1 MPDIK
6 KWKIGDTVFDLGGGL
21 TDGAKYA
28 LLGLARAVAYDGNS
42 EAYSTLKNALFPPSN
57 IASLSVAL
65 PQSYVVYDTD
75 SLDDLRS
82 ILTVTATL
90 SDQTQEVVTDYAIGG
105 ELIPG
110 SCTVTVFYGSVSAS
124 VSVLVTAD
132 DGWRNDTMVIGSEDL
147 INGRIVDASPYH
159 TTDADRV
166 NYTKLGVFMSSSYRY
181 TVTYDTDLTASNIG
195 VKTYNASQVNKYK
208 NAQTISGADSGW
220 VNSGYQWNGLE
231 GGFVFFVFR
240 ANSGNTNIYPSDIKR
255 ITITRE
261 AV

>member
-28 LLGLARAVAYDGNS
+28 LLGLARAVAYDENS
-42 EAYSTLKNALFPPSN
+42 EAYSALKNALFPPSDVS
-57 IASLSVAL
+57 ALSVTL
-65 PQSYVVYDTD
+65 PQTYVVYDTD
-75 SLDDLRS
+75 SLDDLRG
-82 ILTVTATL
+82 ILTVTATF
-90 SDQTQEVVTDYAIGG
+90 SGQTQEVVNDYAIGG

-132 DGWRNDTMVIGSEDL
+132 DGWRNNTFVVESDSLV
-147 INGRIVDASPYH
+147 NGRILDTSPYH
-159 TTDADRV
+159 DNDKERV
-166 NYTKLGVFMSSSYRY
+166 NYTKLGVFTSSRYRY
-181 TVTYDTDLTASNIG
+181 TVTYDTDLASSNIG
-195 VKTYNASQVNKYK
+195 VKTYNASQVNRYK
-208 NAQTISGADSGW
+208 DGQTISGADSGW
-220 VNSGYQWNGLE
+220 VNSGYQWNGLD
-231 GGFVFFVFR
+231 GGFVFFIFR